1 MGIETAEWYNTQIL
15 VGMTEQ
21 RGKAWHWREDKQ
33 SAEPNHY
40 PYAIPV
46 ADVHRR
52 LFSWKA
58 IKRPMY
64 FESADGGIVPAE
76 NTVAVIRDDNSHLMG
91 VFSDSYGLHQ
101 YGETLVTNLENLID
115 DNIAIGSAGLLKG
128 GAVAWV
134 SLEMPESIEVVEGFK
149 IRPHL
154 LATSS
159 HNGSISTTYKKVTTF
174 VVCDNT
180 YSMALRENGESY
192 SVRHS
197 KYSQVRIQDARDALG
212 IVHRMTEE
220 MTRHIKMLTDV
231 KITDI
236 TFEKILDKMV
246 PQPLTEAKMAISR
259 ADNKREA
266 LRSMWS
272 YDERVAPWR
281 GTGLGVIQ
289 AFNTY
294 NHHKAGTDK
303 NRIERNM
310 MGSLNGLLEKTD
322 KQVLSLVLS
331 N

>member
-1 MGIETAEWYNTQIL
+1 MGTETAEWYNTQIL
-15 VGMTEQ
+15 IGMTEQ

-40 PYAIPV
+40 PHAIPV

-64 FESADGGIVPAE
+64 FESADGGIVPAD

-91 VFSDSYGLHQ
+91 IFSESYATHQ
-101 YGETLVTNLENLID
+101 YSDWLVTNLENMLD
-115 DNIAIGSAGLLKG
+115 DNIVIGSAGLLKG

-134 SLEMPESIEVVEGFK
+134 SLEMPESVEVVEGFK

-154 LATSS
+154 LGTTS
-159 HNGSISTTYKKVTTF
+159 HNGSIATTYKKVTTF

-180 YSMALRENGESY
+180 YSMALKENGESY

-197 KYSQVRIQDARDALG
+197 KYSNMRIQDARDALG

-220 MTRHIKMLTDV
+220 MTRHIQMLTSV
-231 KITDI
+231 KITDNA
-236 TFEKILDKMV
+236 FDRILDKMV
-246 PQPLTEAKMAISR
+246 PQPLTTAKMAVSR

-266 LRSMWS
+266 LRSMWQT
-272 YDERVAPWR
+272 DERVAPWR

-310 MGSLNGLLEKTD
+310 MSSLNGLLEKTD